1 MVKVSLA
8 RNDKSYE
15 AVRRALELIGDD
27 IHVPDGKP
35 VLIKPNMV
43 SPTTELAATPVE
55 AVRAT
60 MDFLMELGVES
71 FIIGEGS
78 ARTGDTM
85 GAFERFGY
93 LSLKE
98 HYNVVFRDL
107 NQDDFVLFEAL
118 DGDLNPVIIRLA
130 KTYFNAYVVSVTRMK
145 THVRVVLTLS
155 VKNIAISSILNP
167 DRHSPASHEPRPGAF
182 SHEPRPINLSI
193 ARLAQ
198 TLPIHLAVI
207 DGVVGM
213 EGNGPVNGTPISS
226 GVALAGADALA
237 VDLLGA
243 EVMGFDSRT
252 VGYLWYLSRLRGL
265 SRQDIQV
272 VGEIPT
278 ESISRYRAH
287 ETMCQQLAWWVDEW
301 KEYLQGSYLKPPLT
315 AS

>member
-15 AVRRALELIGDD
+15 AVRRALELVRDD

-35 VLIKPNMV
+35 VLIKTNMV

-98 HYNVVFRDL
+98 HYNVAFRDL

-118 DGDLNPVIIRLA
+118 DGDLNPVTIRLA
-130 KTYFNAYVVSVTRMK
+130 KSYFNAYVVSVTRMK
-145 THVRVVLTLS
+145 THARVVLTLS

-167 DRHSPASHEPRPGAF
+167 DRHSPFSHEPRPGAF
-182 SHEPRPINLSI
+182 SHEPRSINLSI

-213 EGNGPVNGTPISS
+213 EGNGPVDGTPVSS
-226 GVALAGADALA
+226 GVALASTDALA
-237 VDLLGA
+237 ADLLGS
-243 EVMGFDSRT
+243 EIMGFDSRT

-272 VGEIPT
+272 VGESPI
-278 ESISRYRAH
+278 ESISRYKEH
-287 ETMCQQLAWWVDEW
+287 ETMCRQLAWWVNEW
-301 KEYLQGSYLKPPLT
+301 EEYLQGSYLKSPT

>member
-1 MVKVSLA
+1 MVKVGLA

-15 AVRRALELIGDD
+15 AVRGALELVRDD

-43 SPTTELAATPVE
+43 SPTIELAATPVE

-71 FIIGEGS
+71 FIVGEGS
-78 ARTGDTM
+78 ARTGNTM
-85 GAFERFGY
+85 EAFERFGY

-98 HYNVVFRDL
+98 HYDVTFRDL

-118 DGDLNPVIIRLA
+118 DEDLNPVTIRLA
-130 KTYFNAYVVSVTRMK
+130 KSYFNAYVVSVARMK
-145 THVRVVLTLS
+145 THVQVVLTLS
-155 VKNIAISSILNP
+155 IKNIAISAILNP
-167 DRHSPASHEPRPGAF
+167 DRHSPRYHEPRPGAF
-182 SHEPRPINLSI
+182 SHEPRPVNLSI

-213 EGNGPVNGTPISS
+213 EGNGPADGTPISS
-226 GVALAGADALA
+226 GVALAGTDALA
-237 VDLLGA
+237 TDLVGA
-243 EVMGFDSRT
+243 EVMGFDART

-265 SRQDIQV
+265 SRRDIQV
-272 VGEIPT
+272 VGESPT
-278 ESISRYRAH
+278 ESISRYREH
-287 ETMCQQLAWWVDEW
+287 ETMCQQLTWWVGEW
-301 KEYLQGSYLKPPLT
+301 KEYLKGSYLK
-315 AS
+315 S